1 MRAVFK
7 REENN
12 QGFSP
17 WFYLFIVVGFTVL
30 FPQSAPELL
39 TGKPLVY
46 LLVILLS
53 GTALICLFRKII
65 PDKTFQTLALAYFLC
80 VLKNFFL
87 SDEILLGIVLTI
99 PGIAFVWN
107 AKRIISSFSG
117 FTDSID
123 ERNFEGK
130 ALKKFFI
137 PLLFSAVLYQFL
149 LPFGPAGQLKT
160 GILLSEEQFIT
171 EEQQDNSFISV
182 ERLIESID
190 ETEKVKGNVIKKDF

>member
-1 MRAVFK
+1 MGTVSEWK
-7 REENN
+7 EKD

-17 WFYLFIVVGFTVL
+17 WFYLFIVVSFTVF

-39 TGKPLVY
+39 TGKPLIY
-46 LLVILLS
+46 FLVILLS
-53 GTALICLFRKII
+53 GTALILLFRKII

-80 VLKNFFL
+80 VLKDFFL
-87 SDEILLGIVLTI
+87 SDEIVLGTVLTI

-107 AKRIISSFSG
+107 AKRIIPTFSSF
-117 FTDSID
+117 TNSID
-123 ERNFEGK
+123 ERDFEGK

-160 GILLSEEQFIT
+160 EILLSEEQFVT
-171 EEQQDNSFISV
+171 EEDGSS
-182 ERLIESID
+182 RLQID
-190 ETEKVKGNVIKKDF
+190 ELIKEIQKDKQVKRNVIEKDN

>member
-1 MRAVFK
+1 METVSK
-7 REENN
+7 WKEKD

-17 WFYLFIVVGFTVL
+17 WFYLFIVVSFTVL

-39 TGKPLVY
+39 TEKPLAY
-46 LLVILLS
+46 SLITLFS
-53 GTALICLFRKII
+53 GTALILFFRKII
-65 PDKTFQTLALAYFLC
+65 SDKTFQTLALAYFLC

-87 SDEILLGIVLTI
+87 SDEILLGTVLTI

-107 AKRIISSFSG
+107 AKRIIPTFSSF
-117 FTDSID
+117 TNSID
-123 ERNFEGK
+123 EREFEGK

-160 GILLSEEQFIT
+160 GILLSEEQFVT
-171 EEQQDNSFISV
+171 EEDGSSGLQ
-182 ERLIESID
+182 ID
-190 ETEKVKGNVIKKDF
+190 ELIKEIQKDKQVKRNVIEKDN

>member
-17 WFYLFIVVGFTVL
+17 WFYLFIVVSFTVL

-39 TGKPLVY
+39 TEKPLVY
-46 LLVILLS
+46 FLVILLS
-53 GTALICLFRKII
+53 GTALILLFRKII
-65 PDKTFQTLALAYFLC
+65 SDKTFQTLALAYFLC

-87 SDEILLGIVLTI
+87 SDEILLGTVLTI

-107 AKRIISSFSG
+107 AKRIISTFSSIVN
-117 FTDSID
+117 SID
-123 ERNFEGK
+123 ERDLEGK
-130 ALKKFFI
+130 VLKKFFI

-160 GILLSEEQFIT
+160 GILLSEEQFVT
-171 EEQQDNSFISV
+171 EEDGSSGLQ
-182 ERLIESID
+182 ID
-190 ETEKVKGNVIKKDF
+190 ELIKEIQKDKQVKRNVIEKDN